1 MLRFLWCFSNRL
13 KELANITTTQ
23 ALVKDIKYAVC
34 AKNNQQ
40 HQASSSDL
48 LAIRR

>member
-1 MLRFLWCFSNRL
+1 MLRFLWYFSNRL

-34 AKNNQQ
+34 A
-40 HQASSSDL
+40 
-48 LAIRR
+48 